1 MEFNHK
7 VYVNFVSE
15 LPLKGDS
22 PKVVIESHSNEVFR
36 VDFID
41 VDKKELVNSVKTKAN
56 KTIFG
61 GRQWYTNWLINVYDE
76 KNNLIHIETFNLN
89 GKKVFI
95 KMDATALGDSIS
107 WIPYI
112 EEFRKKHNCTVI
124 CSTFHN
130 YIFENSYPEILF
142 VEPNIKIKNVYAQ
155 YYIGANYGNNILYS
169 PVDVRVSNLQSCAY
183 KSLGLKPV
191 EIRPNL
197 TNSFNKNRVPNIRGK
212 YVCISEYASSEDKM
226 WKDKN
231 GWKKIVKFLKSKG
244 YIVVSISKEPSNIEG
259 VINLNGDMD
268 LTERMLDLY
277 HADFFIGVSSGL
289 SWLSWSVGTHVFMI
303 SDVTPIWHE
312 FQTGVTRFSYKENNS
327 IDFSVESYTK
337 CDVVLKH
344 INEYIKRIE
353 IQ

>member
-22 PKVVIESHSNEVFR
+22 PKVIIESHSNEIFR

-76 KNNLIHIETFNLN
+76 KNNLIHIETFSLN

-155 YYIGANYGNNILYS
+155 YYIGANYHNCDDEYNTQPSL
-169 PVDVRVSNLQSCAY
+169 VR
-183 KSLGLKPV
+183 
-191 EIRPNL
+191 INL
-197 TNSFNKNRVPNIRGK
+197 TSFKFIDRTLLYNISGFSEFGNWSDIQKPKHEQYFNYPGNSVIVNGK
-212 YVCISEYASSEDKM
+212 IYL
-226 WKDKN
+226 
-231 GWKKIVKFLKSKG
+231 FSK
-244 YIVVSISKEPSNIEG
+244 
-259 VINLNGDMD
+259 
-268 LTERMLDLY
+268 
-277 HADFFIGVSSGL
+277 
-289 SWLSWSVGTHVFMI
+289 
-303 SDVTPIWHE
+303 
-312 FQTGVTRFSYKENNS
+312 
-327 IDFSVESYTK
+327 
-337 CDVVLKH
+337 
-344 INEYIKRIE
+344 
-353 IQ
+353 